1 MPSKYVKNN
10 TLEKTEV
17 EINSEKEAENAR
29 AKKFEDVFKLLLE
42 DTLKDQKSLEGK
54 IVKGRIVAVDHDAIV
69 VNVSSKSEGRIPL
82 KEFGDT
88 ERGSLKV
95 GDHVDVYI
103 ERYEGKDGGMILSH
117 QKAIQEVTWMKLAQA
132 FEEKKPISGKILG
145 MVKGGLSVD
154 LGGTVAFLPGSQVDI
169 RPSRDSGE
177 LIGTDQMFLIVKIDE
192 ARGNIVVSR
201 RAVLEEERAS
211 DKARLLSELKQGMI
225 VEGVVKN
232 LAPYGAFIDLG
243 GIDGLL
249 HVSDLSYN
257 KRISVEDVLRVGQV
271 VKVMVIRFNRENE
284 RISLGLRQLEKDPWQ
299 TIDEIY
305 KVGDIV
311 SATITNITDY
321 GAFAELSEGIE
332 GLIHA
337 REMTWHKKDVLPTEV
352 VSQKDEV
359 QVMILEIDSTKRRIS
374 LGLKQCTENL
384 FETFS
389 KNYPAGSQ
397 VETEIKAITE
407 FGLLVTLPYNIE
419 FAVHKSELSWTL
431 PADEALSRYHVGQK
445 VTLKVTKIS
454 CEEEFIGLSVK
465 QVSNDES
472 MARLQSME
480 KGQNIKVRILRVA
493 DSGLEVD
500 LGADTF
506 SFIHRSELAE
516 DVSHQNPHLYKVGD
530 VVEAKV
536 MKLNLQ
542 TQQILLSIRA
552 LDLEERSRILSEYT
566 GKTEKES
573 SFGSAL
579 DRALERNSEPKE

>member
-1 MPSKYVKNN
+1 MPGKDFKKSAHEE
-10 TLEKTEV
+10 T
-17 EINSEKEAENAR
+17 EAENAR
-29 AKKFEDVFKLLLE
+29 TKNFEDLFKALLE

-54 IVKGRIVAVDHDAIV
+54 IVKGRIVAIDHDAIV

-82 KEFGDT
+82 KEFGDA
-88 ERGSLKV
+88 ERSTLKV
-95 GDHVDVYI
+95 GAQVDVYI
-103 ERYEGKDGGMILSH
+103 ERYEGRDGGMILSH

-225 VEGVVKN
+225 VKGVVKN

-249 HVSDLSYN
+249 HISDLSYN
-257 KRISVEDVLRVGQV
+257 KRVSIEDVLRVGQMV
-271 VKVMVIRFNRENE
+271 EVMVIRFNRENE

-299 TIDEIY
+299 TIHEIH
-305 KVGDIV
+305 KVGSIV
-311 SATITNITDY
+311 PATITNITEY

-337 REMTWHKKDVLPTEV
+337 REMTWHKKDVIPSEV
-352 VSQKDEV
+352 VAQKDEV
-359 QVMILEIDSTKRRIS
+359 QVMILEIDSAKRRIS

-384 FETFS
+384 FEIFS
-389 KNYPAGSQ
+389 KNYPVGSQ
-397 VETEIKAITE
+397 VETEIKGITE
-407 FGLLVTLPYNIE
+407 FGLLVTLPHGIE

-431 PADEALSRYHVGQK
+431 PPDEALSRYHIGQRIQ
-445 VTLKVTKIS
+445 LKVTKVS

-465 QVSNDES
+465 QVSNNAS
-472 MARLQSME
+472 MARLQAIE
-480 KGQNIKVRILRVA
+480 KGQNIKARIIRIA

-500 LGADTF
+500 LGGDVL
-506 SFIHRSELAE
+506 SFIHRSELGE
-516 DVSHQNPHLYKVGD
+516 DSTHQNPHFYKVGD
-530 VVEAKV
+530 VIEAKV
-536 MKLNLQ
+536 TKINVQ
-542 TQQILLSIRA
+542 TQQVLLSVKA

-566 GKTEKES
+566 GNVEKEN
-573 SFGSAL
+573 SFSSAL
-579 DRALERNSEPKE
+579 ERALEFKE